1 MEGGNSQSTEDRNWN
16 KWITP
21 DEAGQLEIMAHDGR
35 KNPTHWEA
43 HGMCNGLQHH

>member
-1 MEGGNSQSTEDRNWN
+1 MREQSIHRRQELKQT
-16 KWITP
+16 ITP

-35 KNPTHWEA
+35 NNPTLEEA